1 MRFSQLHLP
10 QYLRKNLED
19 DGIDS
24 LYPPQ
29 EAAVEKG
36 VLEGESL
43 VVATP
48 TASGKTLIAVMAAA
62 KHLQQGGRVLYL
74 TPLRAL
80 AAEKLTEFKKYL
92 RKGATKGRTVAITAT
107 SSDYDSSDPWLS
119 RYDVVVATNEK
130 ADSLL
135 RHGAGWIADVTLLV
149 ADEIHLLGDA
159 DRGPTLEMAITKM
172 LELVP
177 KAQLLCLSATIRN
190 VEEIAEWLHA
200 TPITSDWRPVELK
213 EGVVLGTD
221 VEYDDGEGA
230 DLRSLVADPAMNVAL
245 NTVLEGGQSL
255 VFTNTRKK
263 AEAFSEKA
271 ASALARSEVTL
282 TEKTTEALKIYSE
295 RILKSSDRTAFTEK
309 LASVVSRGAAF
320 HHAGLGYRQRTLVE
334 EAFRRHLIK
343 ILAATPTLA
352 AGVNLPARTVVIPD
366 LWRYSS
372 ERGMH
377 PISVL
382 EYKQFCGRAGR
393 PRYDEVGYAMPIA
406 KRDAE
411 KELLIKKYV
420 RGKPEKIWSRLSDER
435 HLRSHVLAT
444 VASGF
449 ASDVKHLVSFFENTF
464 FAHQYGVG
472 AIEGKVSSVLH
483 FLSENEM
490 LLLGD
495 DLLQATKLGKRVS
508 ELYIDPLSAVYIIQ
522 GLRSKA
528 KQMGEVSFLH
538 LVCRTPDVPQ
548 VSMRRVGSE
557 TLELYCE
564 TYLDQLLV
572 KPPSSFSDPF
582 EYELYLEDFKKV
594 MVLEAWINEL
604 SEGGLYERFRIE
616 PGDVSALRRN
626 AEWVTYS
633 AHEIAGVIK
642 AREKLRPLA
651 LMVERVRKG
660 VKPELI
666 SLARLQEVGRVR
678 ARALYRAG
686 YKSVNELKRASV
698 EDLLKVPGIGPTV
711 AVTIKKQAGGKVKKV
726 SAELAEEDLE
736 QSDLDRF

>member
-1 MRFSQLHLP
+1 MRFSQLPLP
-10 QYLRKNLED
+10 RYLRRNLED
-19 DGIDS
+19 DGMES

-36 VLEGESL
+36 VLDGRNL

-48 TASGKTLIAVMAAA
+48 TASGKTLIAVMSAA
-62 KHLQQGGRVLYL
+62 KHVEQGGKVLYL

-80 AAEKLTEFKKYL
+80 ASEKFSEFRKYL
-92 RKGATKGRTVAITAT
+92 RGGATSGRGIAITAT
-107 SSDYDSSDPWLS
+107 SGDYDSSDPWLS

-135 RHGAGWIADVTLLV
+135 RHAARWIEDVTLLV

-159 DRGPTLEMAITKM
+159 DRGPTLEMAITKT
-172 LELVP
+172 LEVAP
-177 KAQLLCLSATIRN
+177 KAQVLCLSATIRN
-190 VEEIAEWLHA
+190 AEEIAEWLRA
-200 TPITSDWRPVELK
+200 TPIASEWRPVKLR
-213 EGVVLGTD
+213 EGVVLGTG
-221 VEYDDGEGA
+221 VEYDDGEQGE
-230 DLRSLVADPAMNVAL
+230 LQSLVSDPAINVAL

-255 VFTNTRKK
+255 IFTSTRKK
-263 AEAFSEKA
+263 AEAFSERA
-271 ASALARSEVTL
+271 ASDLARMKDAMR
-282 TEKTTEALKIYSE
+282 EKAREGLKIYSE
-295 RILKSSDRTAFTEK
+295 RILKSGDRTPFTEK
-309 LASVVSRGAAF
+309 LASAVSRGAAF
-320 HHAGLGYRQRTLVE
+320 HHAGLGYKQRALVE

-377 PISVL
+377 PIPVL

-393 PRYDEVGYAMPIA
+393 PRYDEVGYALPIA
-406 KRDAE
+406 KRDAD
-411 KELLIKKYV
+411 KDLLMKKYV
-420 RGKPEKIWSRLSDER
+420 RGTPEKIWSRLSDER

-449 ASDVKHLVSFFENTF
+449 ASDVKRLIEFFEKTF
-464 FAHQYGVG
+464 FAHQYGVVG
-472 AIEGKVSSVLH
+472 IEDKVSSVMH
-483 FLSENEM
+483 FLSEKEM
-490 LLLGD
+490 ISVEG
-495 DLLQATKLGKRVS
+495 DLLEATKLGKRVS
-508 ELYIDPLSAVYIIQ
+508 ELYVDPLSAVYIVE

-528 KQMGEVSFLH
+528 KEVGDISFLH
-538 LVCRTPDVPQ
+538 LVCKTPDVPQ
-548 VSMRRVGSE
+548 VSMKRIGSE
-557 TLELYCE
+557 TLSLYCE
-564 TYLDQLLV
+564 TYRDQLLL
-572 KPPSSFSDPF
+572 KPPDSVVDPF

-594 MVLEAWINEL
+594 MVLEAWINEV
-604 SEGGLYERFRIE
+604 SEGGLYERFSIE
-616 PGDVSALRRN
+616 PGDLSALRRN

-633 AHEIAGVIK
+633 AHEIARVIK
-642 AREKLRPLA
+642 VREMLRPLA

-666 SLARLQEVGRVR
+666 SLARLQDVGRVR

-686 YKSVNELKRASV
+686 YKSVGEVMRASI
-698 EDLLKVPGIGPTV
+698 EDLLKVPGIGPGV
-711 AVTIKKQAGGKVKKV
+711 AMTIKKQAGGKVKKV
-726 SAELAEEDLE
+726 RVELGEEELE